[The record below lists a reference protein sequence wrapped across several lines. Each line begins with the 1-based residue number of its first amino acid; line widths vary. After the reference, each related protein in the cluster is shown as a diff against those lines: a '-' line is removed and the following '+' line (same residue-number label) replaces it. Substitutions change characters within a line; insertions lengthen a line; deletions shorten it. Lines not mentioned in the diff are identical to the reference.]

1 MPIDRE
7 VHRATNSESHM
18 LRPEQDHTS
27 VTKKAQAAFLDVQQ
41 SVIERAKQTHMPIIV
56 FMNNRIQSLT
66 VEEFEKIE
74 LEKSPERNELGK
86 GE

>member
-1 MPIDRE
+1 
-7 VHRATNSESHM
+7 
-18 LRPEQDHTS
+18 
-27 VTKKAQAAFLDVQQ
+27 
-41 SVIERAKQTHMPIIV
+41 MPIIV